1 MDNHQSPDGA
11 APQMPP
17 TAIQMP
23 LDLSVYDD
31 ENDYFN
37 AAKCNYILQ
46 RALKNKDD
54 IAAIANRNIIKIVED
69 MRLKVQQELQNLGK
83 LQADEVNEAIKKLRE
98 LERSQPEIDCAQAYL
113 VGRTSPG
120 IAPHGELRELVD
132 GVEADVKGLLRTPS
146 KSDHSKPIVFR
157 PASSTSAR
165 PVPTPSVARADNQQH
180 KPQAAQ
186 ASNELT
192 LHNATETG
200 FGPKTVAA
208 PATRAPQIVAPGP
221 TKTAPISQS
230 KPIFTDH
237 SFSTQSIFPPTV
249 RLPLYNPFAEPYRGP
264 RSSAPP
270 GNKSLMSPLRTNTEH
285 TGKAGSMP
293 PPTKAIKVESTEY
306 R

>member
-1 MDNHQSPDGA
+1 MDNHQSPGGA
-11 APQMPP
+11 AP
-17 TAIQMP
+17 QMP
-23 LDLSVYDD
+23 LDLSVYHD
-31 ENDYFN
+31 ENDYFD
-37 AAKCNYILQ
+37 AATCNYILK
-46 RALKNKDD
+46 RALKSKDD

-113 VGRTSPG
+113 VGRTGPG

-132 GVEADVKGLLRTPS
+132 GVDADVKGLLRTPS
-146 KSDHSKPIVFR
+146 KSDHLKPIVFR

-165 PVPTPSVARADNQQH
+165 PIPTPSP

-230 KPIFTDH
+230 KPIFT
-237 SFSTQSIFPPTV
+237 
-249 RLPLYNPFAEPYRGP
+249 EPYRGP

-270 GNKSLMSPLRTNTEH
+270 GNKDLMSPLRTNTEP